1 MYNELTLLLET
12 FFVFLL
18 MIRSGSEGS
27 ESMRVLFLDAGAVDT
42 GDCGAVVVVV
52 LRREET
58 PARPLVILRRKSEPV
73 KTKPGDGCC
82 GERGRRERGVGVEGI
97 VRLTDSS

>member
-1 MYNELTLLLET
+1 MYDELTLLLET

-27 ESMRVLFLDAGAVDT
+27 ESMRVLFLDAGAV
-42 GDCGAVVVVV
+42 VVVV

-58 PARPLVILRRKSEPV
+58 PARPLVILRRESEPV